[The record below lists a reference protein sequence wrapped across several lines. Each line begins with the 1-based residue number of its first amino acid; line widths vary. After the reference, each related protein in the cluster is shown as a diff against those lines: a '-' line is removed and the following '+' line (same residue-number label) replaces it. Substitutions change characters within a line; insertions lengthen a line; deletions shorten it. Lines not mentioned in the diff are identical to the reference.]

1 MSTAILKFGGSSVAD
16 NIKLNVV
23 AEKIISLK
31 EEFENLVVVVSAQGK
46 TTDRLLKEANELSA
60 IPEER
65 EIDMLLSTGE
75 QVTASKLSI
84 LLNRMGHK
92 AISLTGWQA
101 GIITNNVH
109 RNAKI
114 EEICTERILKEL
126 ENGKI
131 VIVTGFQGISKTNE
145 ITTLGRGGSDTT
157 AVALQAG
164 LNADKCYIFSDV
176 DGIYTAD
183 PNIITMAKKLND
195 ISFDEMQEI
204 ADSGAKVLHNR
215 CIQIGKK
222 FNCNI
227 ISKSTFSDNNGTTVC
242 KKIENSEIKSVVKNE
257 NLVKIK
263 IEGENKTDNIT
274 KEIYQTLLKENIIV
288 ESFKQND
295 SKQIDI
301 EFRIPK
307 TEQNKVQELLESKYP
322 EYSIKQKDI
331 TKLSI
336 IGYGIIQDNKILNKI
351 IDIFNDK
358 GVEFNEINLTQSK
371 IEIITQKIE
380 NNIVKEIHKQLI
392 ENDEMEVNN
401 YGNNI

>member
-31 EEFENLVVVVSAQGK
+31 EEFKNLVVVVSAQGK
-46 TTDRLLKEANELSA
+46 TTDKLLKEAEELSA

-75 QVTASKLSI
+75 QITASKLSI

-101 GIITNNVH
+101 GIITNSVH

-126 ENGKI
+126 EDGKI
-131 VIVTGFQGISKTNE
+131 VIVTGFQGIDEQNE

-183 PNIITMAKKLND
+183 PNMIAMAKKLNE

-215 CIQIGKK
+215 CIQIGEK

-227 ISKSTFSDNNGTTVC
+227 ISKSTFSDNKGTVVC
-242 KKIENSEIKSVVKNE
+242 KKIENSEIKSIVKNE
-257 NLVKIK
+257 KLVKIK
-263 IEGENKTDNIT
+263 IQGEIKKENIER
-274 KEIYQTLLKENIIV
+274 EIYQTLLNENIIV
-288 ESFKQND
+288 EAFKQND
-295 SKQIDI
+295 EKRIDI
-301 EFRIPK
+301 EFRIQK
-307 TEQNKVQELLESKYP
+307 AEQNKVQELLTNKYP
-322 EYSIKQKDI
+322 EYNIKQQDI

-336 IGYGIIQDNKILNKI
+336 IGYGIIQDNEILNKVMN
-351 IDIFNDK
+351 IFKQN
-358 GVEFNEINLTQSK
+358 ELSFTEINLNQYK
-371 IEIITQKIE
+371 IEIITEKLSDDI
-380 NNIVKEIHKQLI
+380 IKEIH
-392 ENDEMEVNN
+392 NHDN
-401 YGNNI
+401 